1 MIQKQGS
8 PPEVYSSY
16 FSAAIRCQSHI
27 SVMAEKGSLPERY
40 VLVLEELR
48 VEAVRQAR
56 RMNPST
62 TAVAGLDSFLQ
73 ENGFEDIA
81 SMPLDNT
88 PSTVASHPDLLGE
101 AALDFNGMPSSA
113 FSAAEGWGQFVS
125 MVSSGLGNFD
135 CFLSEDSL

>member
-8 PPEVYSSY
+8 PPEVYSEY
-16 FSAAIRCQSHI
+16 FSAAIRCQSQI

-56 RMNPST
+56 RMNTSA
-62 TAVAGLDSFLQ
+62 TAAGGVESFLQ
-73 ENGFEDIA
+73 ENGFQDIA

-88 PSTVASHPDLLGE
+88 PSTIASHPDLLDE
-101 AALDFNGMPSSA
+101 AAIDFNGMPSSA
-113 FSAAEGWGQFVS
+113 FSAASGWGQFVS

-135 CFLSEDSL
+135 YFLSEDSL

>member
-8 PPEVYSSY
+8 PPEVYSEY
-16 FSAAIRCQSHI
+16 FSAAIRCQSQI

-56 RMNPST
+56 RMNPVT
-62 TAVAGLDSFLQ
+62 TSMEGFLE

-88 PSTVASHPDLLGE
+88 PSTVASQPDLLGE
-101 AALDFNGMPSSA
+101 AAIDFNGMPSSA

-135 CFLSEDSL
+135 CFLEDSL